1 MSIMASDGGERMQ
14 WEGRVS
20 SWIIELEGPR
30 DFQERGFH
38 PRSQSRGERDFWNY
52 QQVDGRGN
60 SRRREKSEEGNSG
73 SGPGAK
79 ASVRRQLAVAWR
91 PPSDS
96 FSVE

>member
-20 SWIIELEGPR
+20 SWIIELEGPQ
-30 DFQERGFH
+30 DFEDRAFH

-60 SRRREKSEEGNSG
+60 SRRRERKVKKETGDL
-73 SGPGAK
+73 
-79 ASVRRQLAVAWR
+79 VLA
-91 PPSDS
+91 
-96 FSVE
+96 